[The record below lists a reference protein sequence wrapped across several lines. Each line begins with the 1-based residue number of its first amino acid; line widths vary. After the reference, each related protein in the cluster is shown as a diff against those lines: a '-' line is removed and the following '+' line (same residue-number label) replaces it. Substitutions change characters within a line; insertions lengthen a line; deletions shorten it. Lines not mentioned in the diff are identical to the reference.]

1 MSRVLLRG
9 GTGPGF
15 PPRGGDEQDQQPP
28 SSLLD
33 QELLECLREQLPC
46 RARRGDDF
54 APEVVLEF
62 VRSITELQGDDFK
75 GRGAPPEHTEVTR
88 APEGKHILDASL
100 EALNCDPVPVL
111 LPLVVNPRGASD
123 TAVVANSV
131 GSWNQRRLSAENTLR
146 RLRLRSQ
153 PSSEGDQ
160 EKAVIAEALKDIRR
174 RLEPSPQESSGET
187 SGPSELEELM
197 EESSLA
203 TTSEDTSSSQ
213 DNTGHNSGDSTSAE
227 TTEASEQPD
236 VEAASEVH
244 SGASGKSRCT
254 PGFQSAATTYDL
266 LSSVVSCLDP
276 VVDHVEPLYT
286 MRNVYQNIEQAYDT
300 VFSSVPPFDAGT
312 PLFLDENPKQPADS
326 CLACYD
332 FTNHEY
338 INQHERLPGGA
349 FERFVSSSLNSDVDE
364 QQQMASRVPDLLCGD
379 DCQFQSS
386 HVASKFQ
393 QVPLNAER
401 GGVVQQADGASGGSS
416 IIPSVDEKS
425 FINFLFSTMSNDNA
439 VEDGAGGQ
447 LDLFQMN
454 PNAVFL
460 NENVDTVN
468 GHVAPAVLAD
478 YNNNVFGFHDSMPGY
493 QELATIDEAD
503 GHVEVSDEVQVL
515 HMRRQFSEQTEGSTP
530 ALPTETSLARTTT
543 ALPQMYQSDLGEKGH
558 MAATQVFQVE
568 LSNMAPEFLR
578 SLQGKNDDVNA
589 EKGHLF
595 APSARVCDVLSTEP
609 ERNYDLLKS
618 SPERCSWAKA
628 RTPFSDGNALN
639 QELISGAEE
648 ALKLRRRN
656 GRNFFSDGNILG
668 DAIGGG
674 AQVVQEV
681 SDEPTKP
688 TSWYPRPAFDNYKD
702 WMRLFAP
709 LRPVFF
715 RGQQLPPQKPPPLKP
730 VFLRQPQRSLDD
742 WIADGD
748 VAAEP
753 TLNVNHGWAK
763 KGRLPSNAPSCLTDD
778 DLNTQD
784 ITSGVQEDTGM
795 LMPLL
800 MESRVPDDRQRM
812 VATESSSSDV
822 NNSEAFGT
830 SSCADNKDSSCTATS
845 LSASEDVED
854 SARTSTTAASVAVPP
869 RSLRHTASK
878 LFENMDAEEPRNEP
892 LAPLSSTGEATVNW
906 GTHRST
912 VSMTDEA
919 EFDGTA
925 PLFDFASAAP
935 SEETIDVGGFN
946 EVYPGTTKKTVAVRA
961 MMPTIDEED

>member
-1 MSRVLLRG
+1 M
-9 GTGPGF
+9 T
-15 PPRGGDEQDQQPP
+15 
-28 SSLLD
+28 
-33 QELLECLREQLPC
+33 
-46 RARRGDDF
+46 
-54 APEVVLEF
+54 
-62 VRSITELQGDDFK
+62 
-75 GRGAPPEHTEVTR
+75 
-88 APEGKHILDASL
+88 
-100 EALNCDPVPVL
+100 
-111 LPLVVNPRGASD
+111 
-123 TAVVANSV
+123 
-131 GSWNQRRLSAENTLR
+131 
-146 RLRLRSQ
+146 
-153 PSSEGDQ
+153 
-160 EKAVIAEALKDIRR
+160 
-174 RLEPSPQESSGET
+174 
-187 SGPSELEELM
+187 
-197 EESSLA
+197 
-203 TTSEDTSSSQ
+203 
-213 DNTGHNSGDSTSAE
+213 
-227 TTEASEQPD
+227 
-236 VEAASEVH
+236 
-244 SGASGKSRCT
+244 
-254 PGFQSAATTYDL
+254 
-266 LSSVVSCLDP
+266 
-276 VVDHVEPLYT
+276 
-286 MRNVYQNIEQAYDT
+286 
-300 VFSSVPPFDAGT
+300 
-312 PLFLDENPKQPADS
+312 
-326 CLACYD
+326 
-332 FTNHEY
+332 
-338 INQHERLPGGA
+338 
-349 FERFVSSSLNSDVDE
+349 
-364 QQQMASRVPDLLCGD
+364 
-379 DCQFQSS
+379 
-386 HVASKFQ
+386 
-393 QVPLNAER
+393 
-401 GGVVQQADGASGGSS
+401 
-416 IIPSVDEKS
+416 
-425 FINFLFSTMSNDNA
+425 
-439 VEDGAGGQ
+439 
-447 LDLFQMN
+447 
-454 PNAVFL
+454 
-460 NENVDTVN
+460 
-468 GHVAPAVLAD
+468 
-478 YNNNVFGFHDSMPGY
+478 
-493 QELATIDEAD
+493 
-503 GHVEVSDEVQVL
+503 
-515 HMRRQFSEQTEGSTP
+515 
-530 ALPTETSLARTTT
+530 
-543 ALPQMYQSDLGEKGH
+543 
-558 MAATQVFQVE
+558 ATQVFQVE

-595 APSARVCDVLSTEP
+595 APSSRVCDVLSTEP

-674 AQVVQEV
+674 AQAVQEV
-681 SDEPTKP
+681 SDGPTKP

-715 RGQQLPPQKPPPLKP
+715 RGQWLPPQKPPPLKP

-748 VAAEP
+748 VVAEA
-753 TLNVNHGWAK
+753 TLNVNRGWAK
-763 KGRLPSNAPSCLTDD
+763 KGRLPSNAPSCLTND
-778 DLNTQD
+778 DLNTED

-869 RSLRHTASK
+869 RCLRHTASK
-878 LFENMDAEEPRNEP
+878 LFENMNAEEPRNEP
-892 LAPLSSTGEATVNW
+892 LAPLSSTGGAAVNW